1 MRLSYTG
8 IRGFRDFIENF
19 SGNDTVLI
27 LKTKIF
33 GSEREFLNY
42 LAFNLSVLRAGG
54 FFNMRKNR

>member
-42 LAFNLSVLRAGG
+42 LTFNL
-54 FFNMRKNR
+54 